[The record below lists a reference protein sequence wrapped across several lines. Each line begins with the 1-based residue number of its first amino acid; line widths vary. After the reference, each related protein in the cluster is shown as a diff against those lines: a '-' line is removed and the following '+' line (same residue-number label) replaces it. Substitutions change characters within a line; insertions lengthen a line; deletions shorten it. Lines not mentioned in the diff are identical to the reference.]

1 MTLACF
7 LHLLT
12 FIGSF
17 NARSNFFFSFLSVA
31 SSQHALESGD
41 WRNPHSFLMQRLI
54 PVTHIIHCVLPFSIM
69 GWQFLTF
76 VRQVMQIST
85 IKENA
90 QNRMQEQ
97 RRMEQWWP
105 FLFSYS
111 SNLLKRGRL
120 DGQRVRILHSCSGS
134 SSKLSL
140 LPGKRPRASFNW
152 LPPAPFH

>member
-1 MTLACF
+1 MTLTCF
-7 LHLLT
+7 LHLLA

-17 NARSNFFFSFLSVA
+17 NARSNFFFFFLSVA

-41 WRNPHSFLMQRLI
+41 WRNLHSFLMQRLI
-54 PVTHIIHCVLPFSIM
+54 PVTHTIHCVLPFSIM

-85 IKENA
+85 AKENA
-90 QNRMQEQ
+90 QNRMREQ

-111 SNLLKRGRL
+111 SNLLKRGFLGR
-120 DGQRVRILHSCSGS
+120 QRVRILHSCSGS
-134 SSKLSL
+134 GSKLSL
-140 LPGKRPRASFNW
+140 PPRKEAKSF
-152 LPPAPFH
+152 L